1 MTRMNT
7 TINGQW
13 LSKPHTYE
21 KGSLL
26 CQLCLAEKTQIL
38 MAEKENLL
46 NQRNEILNP
55 CRHRKKLLLEEFK
68 RDKPKKN
75 KPPDDWKQ
83 GNKK

>member
-1 MTRMNT
+1 MLNSNDKNEYNNKWS
-7 TINGQW
+7 IIEQA
-13 LSKPHTYE
+13 PTYE

-75 KPPDDWKQ
+75 KPPDD
-83 GNKK
+83 